1 MRSKIHLIFLVG
13 FPLLLLQCSGDKRL
27 HRELV
32 KMADNL
38 NKSVPVRLDDHT
50 LFLGAGVTEDN
61 VFQYRY
67 QLMNTAEPLSMM
79 LAVEEQTRA
88 NIREAFRLNPDLK
101 IFTANEVD
109 IDYIYTDS
117 AGSILKT
124 IHITPEDY
132 K

>member
-1 MRSKIHLIFLVG
+1 
-13 FPLLLLQCSGDKRL
+13 
-27 HRELV
+27 
-32 KMADNL
+32 MADNL

>member
-1 MRSKIHLIFLVG
+1 MRNIFHIISLITISF
-13 FPLLLLQCSGDKRL
+13 LLLQCSNGDRL

-38 NKSVPVRLDDHT
+38 NKSVPAQLDDHT
-50 LFLGAGVTEDN
+50 TFLGAGVTEEN

-67 QLMNTAEPLSMM
+67 QIMNTPDPQSMM
-79 LAVEEQTRA
+79 QAVEEQTRA

-101 IFTANEVD
+101 IFTANEVK

-117 AGSILKT
+117 AGAILKT
-124 IHITPEDY
+124 IHITPKDY